1 MTKKDKFIQNIN
13 GFINRN
19 KESFMEQC
27 GSDFEDVMSYF
38 ADIQKSKGSV
48 GITEQGKKVLR
59 FMQEQCVAMNNDFTS
74 SAIAQGLFTSG
85 RSIAGS
91 TRKLITD
98 GYVEKT
104 TAENDK
110 VHYHLTEFGKNL
122 TFED

>member
-13 GFINRN
+13 EFISRN

-27 GSDFEDVMSYF
+27 GSDFEDVMDYF
-38 ADIQKSKGSV
+38 ADIQKSKSSA
-48 GITEQGKKVLR
+48 GITEQGKKVLQ
-59 FMQEQCVAMNNDFTS
+59 FMQEQYIAMNNDFTS
-74 SAIAQGLFTSG
+74 SVIAQGLFTSG

>member
-13 GFINRN
+13 ELINRN
-19 KESFMEQC
+19 KESFIEQC
-27 GSDFEDVMSYF
+27 GADFEDVMSYF
-38 ADIQKSKGSV
+38 ADVQQSRNSA
-48 GITEQGKKVLR
+48 GITEQGKKVIQ
-59 FMQEQCVAMNNDFTS
+59 FMQEQYTAMNNDFTA

-91 TRKLITD
+91 TRKLISD

-110 VHYHLTEFGKNL
+110 VHYHLTEFGKQVV
-122 TFED
+122 FED

>member
-13 GFINRN
+13 ELINRN
-19 KESFMEQC
+19 KESFMKQC

-38 ADIQKSKGSV
+38 ADIQKSKSSA
-48 GITEQGKKVLR
+48 GITEQGKKVLQ
-59 FMQEQCVAMNNDFTS
+59 FMQEQYVTMNNDFTS

-110 VHYHLTEFGKNL
+110 VHYHLTDVGKQL
-122 TFED
+122 VFED